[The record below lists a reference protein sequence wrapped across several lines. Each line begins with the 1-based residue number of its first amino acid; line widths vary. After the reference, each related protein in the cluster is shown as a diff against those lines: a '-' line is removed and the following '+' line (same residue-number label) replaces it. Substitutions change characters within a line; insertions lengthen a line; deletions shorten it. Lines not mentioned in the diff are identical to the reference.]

1 MLMRELV
8 KKAQISTNT
17 LLAEGDHGQKGGKKI
32 RCISTNT
39 LLAEGDQEAW
49 FAMLNGKISTNTL
62 LAEGDSKS
70 AQKISTLLF
79 KSNRP
84 AEELPGRRA

>member
-1 MLMRELV
+1 MVSVSAFQAEFQPTPSSRRVTKNSVREERLTL
-8 KKAQISTNT
+8 ISTNT
-17 LLAEGDHGQKGGKKI
+17 LLAEGD
-32 RCISTNT
+32 R
-39 LLAEGDQEAW
+39 
-49 FAMLNGKISTNTL
+49 
-62 LAEGDSKS
+62 KS